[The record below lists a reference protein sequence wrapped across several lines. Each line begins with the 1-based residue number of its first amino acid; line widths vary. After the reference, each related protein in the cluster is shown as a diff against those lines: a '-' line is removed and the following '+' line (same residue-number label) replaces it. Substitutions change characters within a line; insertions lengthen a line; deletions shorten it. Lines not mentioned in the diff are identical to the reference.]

1 MDNVTSK
8 WSKIGEVLYKG
19 VDAQAVA
26 DEIAAIG
33 KSATAEQ
40 IVERAKDEK
49 SELHKCFTWDV
60 QKAAQKCWI
69 QEARNV
75 VGCLVIKREEVKENE
90 PEVRTFHKI
99 DGCGYK
105 PVTQIFKR
113 QDEYQALLQE
123 AYAALQSF
131 KRKYQSLQE
140 LDWLISQFP

>member
-1 MDNVTSK
+1 MEVITSR
-8 WSKIGEVLYKG
+8 WSKIGEALYKD
-19 VDAQAVA
+19 VDAQTVA
-26 DEIAAIG
+26 DEIAGIG
-33 KSATAEQ
+33 ESATAEQ

-49 SELHKCFTWDV
+49 SELHKCFTWDI

-75 VGCLVIKREEVKENE
+75 VGCLVIHREEAKENE
-90 PEVRTFHKI
+90 PEVRTFHKV

-105 PVTQIFKR
+105 PLTQVFKR

-123 AYAALQSF
+123 AYAALESF

-140 LDWLISQFP
+140 LDWLVSQFP

>member
-19 VDAQAVA
+19 VDAQTVA
-26 DEIAAIG
+26 EEILSIG
-33 KSATAEQ
+33 DSATPEQ
-40 IVERAKDEK
+40 IIARAKDENT
-49 SELHKCFTWDV
+49 ELHKCFTWNV

-75 VGCLVIKREEVKENE
+75 VGCLVIKRGEVKEDE
-90 PEVRTFHKI
+90 PEIRTFHKI

-105 PVTQIFKR
+105 PMIQIFKR